1 MTGVATERTVG
12 QSIGAI
18 ATTPHATILSRGVA
32 TRGCDRKDRRLVD
45 RSDNDNKTANNK
57 LTTIQA
63 LSGGIIAG
71 GCSVIVSNPFDVVKT
86 KCQSLVNSLPTKN
99 VIHGVLLDF

>member
-1 MTGVATERTVG
+1 MG
-12 QSIGAI
+12 S
-18 ATTPHATILSRGVA
+18 
-32 TRGCDRKDRRLVD
+32 
-45 RSDNDNKTANNK
+45 RSDNDNKIANNK

-99 VIHGVLLDF
+99 VIHNIYNTQGIAGFFSGLLPRFLKVAPGQGFLFSVYHNVYNYLDD